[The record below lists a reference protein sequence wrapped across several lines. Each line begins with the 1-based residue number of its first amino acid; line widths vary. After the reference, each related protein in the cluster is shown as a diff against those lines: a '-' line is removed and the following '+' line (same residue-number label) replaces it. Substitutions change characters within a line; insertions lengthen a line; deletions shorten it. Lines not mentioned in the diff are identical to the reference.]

1 MMTGDFLGCLFV
13 SVLARVAL
21 AVGRALYRRSP

>member
-1 MMTGDFLGCLFV
+1 MTGDFLGCLLV

-21 AVGRALYRRSP
+21 AAGRALFQRPR